1 MENTWRQLQ
10 EQWQS
15 NPRLRILLGVVVFIL
30 VVTLLQALHQ
40 ARHNAY
46 LEAQKQWQRLGDV
59 QQLSSVEHWAQRAE
73 QGQQVLDS
81 LNQHIWQASSEGQAQ
96 AQLRDVLQ
104 RYLNEH
110 GLDTIRINVT
120 AVPSDTVGFLQ
131 VRADLSG
138 TYLPGAWQDFVY
150 SLLKYRPQI
159 LIEHDSVN
167 RTNANRNI
175 YRLSVHAWFI
185 IRDES

>member
-1 MENTWRQLQ
+1 MKNTWQQLQ

-15 NPRLRILLGVVVFIL
+15 NPRLRLLLAVVAVILLIA
-30 VVTLLQALHQ
+30 LLQHLHQ
-40 ARHNAY
+40 AQHDAHT
-46 LEAQKQWQRLGDV
+46 EAQKQWQRLSDV
-59 QQLSSVEHWAQRAE
+59 QQLSAVEYWAERAE
-73 QGQQVLDS
+73 QSQQAAES
-81 LNQHIWQASSEGQAQ
+81 LNTYIWRAASEGQAQ

-110 GLDTIRINVT
+110 GLETIRINIS
-120 AVPSDTVGFLQ
+120 AVPSDTIGVLQ

-150 SLLKYRPQI
+150 SLLRHRPQI

-167 RTNANRNI
+167 RTNTKRNL
-175 YRLSVHAWFI
+175 YGLSVHAWFTI
-185 IRDES
+185 EGES

>member
-1 MENTWRQLQ
+1 MKQVWQQLQ
-10 EQWQS
+10 EQWHS
-15 NPRLRILLGVVVFIL
+15 NMRLRILLGVVALIV
-30 VVTLLQALHQ
+30 VVTMLQSLHQ
-40 ARHNAY
+40 AQHSAY

-120 AVPSDTVGFLQ
+120 AVPSDTVGFFQ

-150 SLLKYRPQI
+150 SLLQYRPQI

-185 IRDES
+185 ISEET